1 MKLIVKRESSELS
14 ALRKASNYLSIGRT
28 LSLLSRSIFIENS
41 RGAIHNNHRE
51 KDADTGTLSIV
62 FFSLPLLASGS
73 SCAIYRD

>member
-62 FFSLPLLASGS
+62 FFFS
-73 SCAIYRD
+73 SFVGLWQFLRNLS